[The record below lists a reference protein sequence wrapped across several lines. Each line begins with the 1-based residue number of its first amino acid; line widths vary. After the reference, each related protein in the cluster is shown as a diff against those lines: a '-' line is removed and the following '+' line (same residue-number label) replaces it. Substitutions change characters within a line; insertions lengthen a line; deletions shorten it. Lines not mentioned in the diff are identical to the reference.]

1 MSRVLVDSGIKWIG
15 SLPNTWG
22 TTTVNKIFY
31 RRKEVNDVENPTV
44 LSLAR
49 DGVKIRDIS
58 TNEGQ
63 LAESY
68 DNYHKVY
75 KDDLMINPMD
85 LISGANCSLSE
96 VEGVI
101 SPAYIN
107 LAKKENIFPKYY
119 DYFFKYQY
127 WVNAMF
133 IHGKGVS
140 FNNRWTMNWETMSSY
155 KLPFPK
161 FEEQKKIANYLDYQ
175 CKKIDEIIVSNNRQ
189 IQLLNEYKKS
199 IISSTVLRGLNKIK
213 FYDIHDS
220 WINKIPEGWDL
231 TNIKSMFNFR
241 KGLSIT
247 KDNLTESGIK
257 VISYGQIHS
266 KINTGTSLSNEL
278 YRYVSDSYLNQT
290 NSLVEYG
297 DFIFADTSEDLDGC
311 GNSVFIDNNDKIFAG
326 YHTIIL
332 HNNSNKKS
340 KYFAYLFMT
349 DEWRSQIRK
358 NVFGVKLYSITQ
370 KILKGTSILI
380 PPQKEQNEIV
390 EFLDKQCTGLDEV
403 IKYRKQIIEKL
414 EEYKKSL
421 IYECV
426 TGKREV

>member
-22 TTTVNKIFY
+22 ITSVNKIFY

-161 FEEQKKIANYLDYQ
+161 IEEQKTIADYLD
-175 CKKIDEIIVSNNRQ
+175 KKC
-189 IQLLNEYKKS
+189 
-199 IISSTVLRGLNKIK
+199 
-213 FYDIHDS
+213 
-220 WINKIPEGWDL
+220 
-231 TNIKSMFNFR
+231 
-241 KGLSIT
+241 
-247 KDNLTESGIK
+247 
-257 VISYGQIHS
+257 S
-266 KINTGTSLSNEL
+266 KINDVINDNNTEIKLLEE
-278 YRYVSDSYLNQT
+278 YK
-290 NSLVEYG
+290 NSLIIQELSKIGENYVYG
-297 DFIFADTSEDLDGC
+297 QLKHFIHYESGGILKDVLNSGNCKYIKMADIDNFGNIDEKKL
-311 GNSVFIDNNDKIFAG
+311 NSVNASLEEIKKYKVNRGDLLVNVRNSYELVGKFAIIDSDISDCIFNHMIVRYTLKNIRPLYLKYYLLSTPFQKQLNLIKRGTTNVSAVYKDDFMRLKIKVP
-326 YHTIIL
+326 
-332 HNNSNKKS
+332 S
-340 KYFAYLFMT
+340 M
-349 DEWRSQIRK
+349 
-358 NVFGVKLYSITQ
+358 
-370 KILKGTSILI
+370 KI
-380 PPQKEQNEIV
+380 QNEI
-390 EFLDKQCTGLDEV
+390 EEKIAYEWDKIDRV
-403 IKYRKQIIEKL
+403 IDYRKQIIEKL
-414 EEYKKSL
+414 EEYKRSL